1 MNKEF
6 TKEDLNFVWRLLL
19 VLVITAM
26 TYMII
31 FKILMYFVP
40 FTFIFLLLCIGLY
53 MLFYSIYNFVN
64 KYIDK
69 AISACKQGYNW
80 IKEKT
85 NVYFKI
91 NKTSETSNK
100 ETASAVV

>member
-6 TKEDLNFVWRLLL
+6 TKEDLGFVWRLLL
-19 VLVITAM
+19 VLVITVM

-40 FTFIFLLLCIGLY
+40 LAFILLLLCVGMY
-53 MLFYSIYNFVN
+53 MLFYTIYGFVD

-69 AISACKQGYNW
+69 AISACKQSYNW
-80 IKEKT
+80 VKEKT
-85 NVYFKI
+85 NVWFKT
-91 NKTSETSNK
+91 NKTPEASNQ
-100 ETASAVV
+100 EAASTAV